1 MQRNH
6 KEKLMNFRRL
16 RLNANLRD
24 LVREN
29 YIRKEDL
36 IMPVFIK
43 EGLEGKKEIKSMPGI
58 CQFGEKEFL
67 DEINECI
74 NLGIR
79 AVILFGIPKLKDS
92 CGSDA
97 LDEEGLIARS
107 VRAAKKAFGD
117 KIAIITDLCFCEFTD
132 HGHCGIIN
140 PRLKTVDNE
149 ATLEISAKQAIIHAK
164 AGADMIA
171 PSGMMDNIVQTLRN
185 ALDEN
190 GFSHIPIMSY
200 STKFASAFYGP
211 FRDAAESAP
220 VYNEYAPKDRKT
232 YQMDTANSREALLE
246 SITDEAEG
254 ADILMVKPAL
264 AFMDIIKE
272 VKENTLKPLCVYNVS
287 GEYSMVK
294 AAALNGWMDY
304 ESLMMEILVSF
315 KRAGADIIITYHA
328 KDAAKLIK

>member
-1 MQRNH
+1 
-6 KEKLMNFRRL
+6 MNLRRL
-16 RLNANLRD
+16 RLNSNIRD

-29 YIRKEDL
+29 YLTKNDL

-43 EGLEGKKEIKSMPGI
+43 EGLSGKNEIKSMPGI
-58 CQFGEKEFL
+58 YQFGEKSFL
-67 DEINECI
+67 DEIEECI
-74 NLGIR
+74 NLGIK

-107 VRAAKKAFGD
+107 VRAAKEAFGD

-140 PRLKTVDNE
+140 PKLKTVDND
-149 ATLEISAKQAIIHAK
+149 ATLDISVKQALVHAK

-171 PSGMMDNIVQTLRN
+171 PSGMMDGIIEALRN
-185 ALDEN
+185 GLDKN

-220 VYNEYAPKDRKT
+220 VKSEYLPKNRKT
-232 YQMDTANSREALLE
+232 YQMDIANSREALLE
-246 SITDEAEG
+246 SIIDEAEG

-294 AAALNGWMDY
+294 AAEMNGWMNY
-304 ESLMMEILVSF
+304 ETLMMEILTSF
-315 KRAGADIIITYHA
+315 KRAGADIIISYHS
-328 KDAAKLIK
+328 KDAARILG

>member
-1 MQRNH
+1 
-6 KEKLMNFRRL
+6 MNLRRL
-16 RLNANLRD
+16 RLNKNIRD

-29 YIRKEDL
+29 YVTKNDL
-36 IMPVFIK
+36 IMPIFIK
-43 EGLEGKKEIKSMPGI
+43 EGLRGKNEIKSMPGI
-58 CQFGEKEFL
+58 YQFGEKEFL
-67 DEINECI
+67 DEIAECI
-74 NLGIR
+74 DLGIK

-107 VRAAKKAFGD
+107 VRAAKEAFGD

-140 PRLKTVDNE
+140 PKLKTVDND
-149 ATLEISAKQAIIHAK
+149 ATLEISAKQAIIHAE

-171 PSGMMDNIVQTLRN
+171 PSGMMDNIIETLRN
-185 ALDEN
+185 ALDDN
-190 GFSHIPIMSY
+190 GFNHIPIMSY

-220 VYNEYAPKDRKT
+220 VANEYLPKDRKT
-232 YQMDTANSREALLE
+232 YQMDIANSREALLE
-246 SITDEAEG
+246 SIIDEAEG

-264 AFMDIIKE
+264 AFMDIIKTI
-272 VKENTLKPLCVYNVS
+272 KENTLKPLCVYNVS

-294 AAALNGWMDY
+294 AASLNGWMNY
-304 ESLMMEILVSF
+304 ESLMMEILTSF
-315 KRAGADIIITYHA
+315 KRAGADMIISYHS
-328 KDAAKLIK
+328 KDAAKLL

>member
-1 MQRNH
+1 
-6 KEKLMNFRRL
+6 MNLRRL
-16 RLNANLRD
+16 RLNSNIRD
-24 LVREN
+24 LVREHQVSKN
-29 YIRKEDL
+29 DL

-43 EGLEGKKEIKSMPGI
+43 EGLKGKNEIKSMPGI
-58 CQFGEKEFL
+58 YQYGEKEFL
-67 DEINECI
+67 DEIAECI
-74 NLGIR
+74 DLGIK

-107 VRAAKKAFGD
+107 VRAAKEAFGD

-140 PRLKTVDNE
+140 PKLKTVDNE
-149 ATLEISAKQAIIHAK
+149 ATLEISAKQALIHAK

-171 PSGMMDNIVQTLRN
+171 PSGMMDNIIETLRE
-185 ALDEN
+185 ALDSN

-200 STKFASAFYGP
+200 STKFASSFYGP

-220 VYNEYAPKDRKT
+220 VANEYLPKDRKT
-232 YQMDTANSREALLE
+232 YQMDIANSREALLE
-246 SITDEAEG
+246 SLIDEAEG

-264 AFMDIIKE
+264 AFMDIIKTI
-272 VKENTLKPLCVYNVS
+272 KENTLKPLCVYNVS

-294 AAALNGWMDY
+294 AASMNGWMNY
-304 ESLMMEILVSF
+304 ESLMMEILTSF
-315 KRAGADIIITYHA
+315 KRAGADMIISYHS
-328 KDAAKLIK
+328 KDAAKLL